1 MLRCSVDV
9 LKPVSDLPRR
19 LHMAQRRAQDESDAI
34 RHIVGRL
41 SRQFPEL
48 PAEDVERAVYR
59 KYESFTDSPIRDFV
73 PVLVE
78 RAARRRLAEQRVRA

>member
-1 MLRCSVDV
+1 
-9 LKPVSDLPRR
+9 
-19 LHMAQRRAQDESDAI
+19 MAQRRGPNESDAI
-34 RHIVGRL
+34 RQVVGRL

-48 PAEDVERAVYR
+48 PAEDVEQAVYG

-78 RAARRRLAEQRVRA
+78 RAARKRLAEQRVQD